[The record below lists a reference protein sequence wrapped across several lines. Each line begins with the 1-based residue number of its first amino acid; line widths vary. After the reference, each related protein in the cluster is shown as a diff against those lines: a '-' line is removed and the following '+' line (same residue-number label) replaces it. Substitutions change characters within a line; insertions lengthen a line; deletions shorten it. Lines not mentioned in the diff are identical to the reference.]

1 MLLLVLA
8 TYNIS
13 AGWRGGR
20 REGGKERKE
29 TEEEATQSGCG
40 KVENVNHISSDMLLC
55 SHTCCGL
62 PPIES

>member
-29 TEEEATQSGCG
+29 TEEEATQ
-40 KVENVNHISSDMLLC
+40 
-55 SHTCCGL
+55 
-62 PPIES
+62 